1 MGALGKSGGQI
12 LVRTIGLVVVGAL
25 LLTGSTA
32 PAAPSMGGFKVI
44 VNSSIEGKKLDR
56 EVLAQI
62 YLGHAQRWGDG
73 RAITAVDQS
82 STSKVRAAFSWDVLE
97 MPVAR
102 VQQHWLRSMSL
113 GKTPPRT
120 KNTDDEVIAFV
131 SAESGAVGY
140 VSDAAVLPASVR
152 AVAVQ

>member
-1 MGALGKSGGQI
+1 M
-12 LVRTIGLVVVGAL
+12 RTIVGLMVAGVL
-25 LLTGSTA
+25 LLTGSAA
-32 PAAPSMGGFKVI
+32 PATPTMGGFKVI

-62 YLGHAQRWGDG
+62 YLGNASRWGDG
-73 RAITAVDQS
+73 RQIVAVDLS
-82 STSKVRAAFSWDVLE
+82 STSKVRAAFSWAVME

-120 KNTDDEVIAFV
+120 KNSDDEVIAFV
-131 SAESGAVGY
+131 SAQAGAVGY
-140 VSDAAVLPASVR
+140 VSDAAVLPPSVR
-152 AVAVQ
+152 AVAVE

>member
-1 MGALGKSGGQI
+1 M
-12 LVRTIGLVVVGAL
+12 RTIGLMVAGAL
-25 LLTGSTA
+25 LLTGSAA
-32 PAAPSMGGFKVI
+32 PATQTVGGFKVI
-44 VNSSIEGKKLDR
+44 VNSSIEGRKLER

-62 YLGHAQRWGDG
+62 YLGNAQRWGDG
-73 RAITAVDQS
+73 RQIVAVDLS

-120 KNTDDEVIAFV
+120 KNSDDEVIAFV
-131 SAESGAVGY
+131 SAQAGAVGY
-140 VSDAAVLPASVR
+140 VSDAAVLPPSVR
-152 AVAVQ
+152 AVAVE

>member
-1 MGALGKSGGQI
+1 
-12 LVRTIGLVVVGAL
+12 VRTIVGLMVSGVL
-25 LLTGSTA
+25 LLTGSGA
-32 PAAPSMGGFKVI
+32 PATPTMGGFKVI

-62 YLGHAQRWGDG
+62 YLGNASRWGDG
-73 RAITAVDQS
+73 RQIVAVDLS
-82 STSKVRAAFSWDVLE
+82 STSKVRAAFSWDVME

-120 KNTDDEVIAFV
+120 KNSDDEVIAFV
-131 SAESGAVGY
+131 SAQAGAVGY
-140 VSDAAVLPASVR
+140 VSDAAVLPPSVR
-152 AVAVQ
+152 AVAVE